1 MNKTVKNII
10 KISFII
16 FIALICTVTI
26 ANAGLESSTYDSQ
39 LADAAVKGTLGQND
53 EYFKFD
59 AKSLIGRK
67 IKAADT
73 AGISNESPYSR
84 KGEYCIDNRTWVGG
98 SSSYLVL
105 NIIDITPEGK
115 VISYKKSGDNIET
128 TNPTAVDLLK
138 QMSYIAEKSIK
149 AGEGKVEGDI
159 SKYWKVALQS
169 TVSDGMGIMKEQLG
183 LSSSFDV
190 TIGSN
195 TAVQEKINEAKANSK
210 NKSYQGRFIFLYGN
224 GGQNQIIFGA
234 KEGDAIGDLKI
245 VKNGANKKLANVG
258 FIIKNVDT
266 NEYVANDYSDKVAE
280 YTTDRNSAKEYI
292 TDQNGEISI
301 KGLKAG
307 KYELYETKNDNY
319 GYVVDSSKG
328 IAVTIKT
335 GSNIKQVVNEQVY
348 VKLSGYVWVDKQDG
362 KTWIRNNLMKD
373 NYHPEIS
380 DYVDGNDMLL
390 DGITVR
396 LKDKTTGETVKET
409 KTADGGAYLFTDV
422 LIKKLGD
429 YYIEFEYDGLTYTN
443 VEPHLENEEHGS
455 KSAEATKER
464 EEFNRNFSSVE
475 GRTEDTGFTRDANGN
490 EKYNLSYNVDK
501 TAHTSTLINNGQ
513 YIITANTE
521 ETGYSIEGHFTE
533 GQEEIKYI
541 NLGLYEREQP
551 DMTLVKDLESV
562 RLTVNGYSHVY
573 QYAQRNVNAGEYE
586 SGFNVGVKF
595 GNEYGKLAYSRA
607 VYKADYEYINEND
620 KDRELKVYA
629 TYKISMKNQSTTLI
643 TKINSIADYYDSNYK
658 IISAGTTIDEK
669 GDTNG
674 DISYTESEYN
684 AEYRKAVLN
693 TNMEIEQQ
701 NIGTVYVQF
710 ELNREAVLRILNDQE
725 NLTNV
730 AEINSYSIFK
740 DGNLYAGIDVDSN
753 PANCTPG
760 DVSTYQD
767 DTDTSPNLKLEVAD
781 AREMTGK
788 VFLDSTSGE
797 LMTGEIRQ
805 GSGVYEDG
813 ELGIKDVAV
822 TLTENS
828 GSGKVYTATTDE
840 NGEFYISDFIPGD
853 YTLTYTWG
861 DETYTVQH
869 YKGTIYKEPSRAE
882 DTKWYKQTDP
892 RYSDAID
899 NYQTRQEI
907 DKEMQNVENSTQT
920 TINKMES
927 ITPTMEIGV
936 EYETT
941 YTASTGDR
949 YTYQI
954 KNIDFGIVERA
965 RQDIELTK
973 RVKTIKVTLANGQ
986 VIVDLSIDEDGN
998 ITGEKNYVTYM
1009 KPSDNTTP
1017 KNGLLKI
1024 ELDNELIQG
1033 ATVEVTYEIKVT
1045 NISELDYLSENYYKY
1060 GTIEGDVVKIEPAGI
1075 IDYLDKDWAFDASEQ
1090 TTWEQKT
1097 VDEINDIVA
1106 DDVYN
1111 SISINDK
1118 IILYTE
1124 SLKGQELEPTG
1135 SASVEVST
1143 SKVLSNND
1151 EIELDNEAEVTKVTK
1166 DGGADLTSTP
1176 GNYVPGTHETDTE
1189 NDNDMSETIIV
1200 TPSTGGNQNMILPI
1214 TIGIIVCI
1222 ILGAGVFVIKKK
1234 ILDK

>member
-1 MNKTVKNII
+1 
-10 KISFII
+10 
-16 FIALICTVTI
+16 
-26 ANAGLESSTYDSQ
+26 
-39 LADAAVKGTLGQND
+39 
-53 EYFKFD
+53 
-59 AKSLIGRK
+59 
-67 IKAADT
+67 
-73 AGISNESPYSR
+73 
-84 KGEYCIDNRTWVGG
+84 
-98 SSSYLVL
+98 
-105 NIIDITPEGK
+105 
-115 VISYKKSGDNIET
+115 
-128 TNPTAVDLLK
+128 
-138 QMSYIAEKSIK
+138 
-149 AGEGKVEGDI
+149 
-159 SKYWKVALQS
+159 
-169 TVSDGMGIMKEQLG
+169 
-183 LSSSFDV
+183 
-190 TIGSN
+190 
-195 TAVQEKINEAKANSK
+195 
-210 NKSYQGRFIFLYGN
+210 
-224 GGQNQIIFGA
+224 
-234 KEGDAIGDLKI
+234 
-245 VKNGANKKLANVG
+245 
-258 FIIKNVDT
+258 
-266 NEYVANDYSDKVAE
+266 
-280 YTTDRNSAKEYI
+280 
-292 TDQNGEISI
+292 
-301 KGLKAG
+301 
-307 KYELYETKNDNY
+307 
-319 GYVVDSSKG
+319 
-328 IAVTIKT
+328 
-335 GSNIKQVVNEQVY
+335 
-348 VKLSGYVWVDKQDG
+348 
-362 KTWIRNNLMKD
+362 
-373 NYHPEIS
+373 
-380 DYVDGNDMLL
+380 
-390 DGITVR
+390 
-396 LKDKTTGETVKET
+396 
-409 KTADGGAYLFTDV
+409 
-422 LIKKLGD
+422 
-429 YYIEFEYDGLTYTN
+429 
-443 VEPHLENEEHGS
+443 
-455 KSAEATKER
+455 
-464 EEFNRNFSSVE
+464 
-475 GRTEDTGFTRDANGN
+475 
-490 EKYNLSYNVDK
+490 
-501 TAHTSTLINNGQ
+501 
-513 YIITANTE
+513 
-521 ETGYSIEGHFTE
+521 
-533 GQEEIKYI
+533 
-541 NLGLYEREQP
+541 
-551 DMTLVKDLESV
+551 
-562 RLTVNGYSHVY
+562 
-573 QYAQRNVNAGEYE
+573 
-586 SGFNVGVKF
+586 
-595 GNEYGKLAYSRA
+595 
-607 VYKADYEYINEND
+607 
-620 KDRELKVYA
+620 
-629 TYKISMKNQSTTLI
+629 
-643 TKINSIADYYDSNYK
+643 
-658 IISAGTTIDEK
+658 
-669 GDTNG
+669 
-674 DISYTESEYN
+674 
-684 AEYRKAVLN
+684 
-693 TNMEIEQQ
+693 MEIEQQ

-797 LMTGEIRQ
+797 LMTGQIRQ

-986 VIVDLSIDEDGN
+986 VIVDLSIDEGGN

-1075 IDYLDKDWAFDASEQ
+1075 IDYLDKDWAFDASKQ

-1189 NDNDMSETIIV
+1189 NYNDMSETIIV